1 MARIPLTARTAL
13 KRILSRLALAA
24 TLTGASAAAMAI
36 EPFTAEY
43 EANYMGMQGNGRM
56 TLQPS
61 GEDRWTYRFTVDGS
75 IATLSQSTV
84 FEERDGAYRPLSG
97 SDSSRVLIKK
107 VDKNAAYDWG
117 RGVATWTGDVKADR
131 AGPVKLQ
138 PGDMDAMLVNLAIV
152 RDVAAGKPLH
162 YRMVDDGRVKQL
174 DYSVAGKEQVKVGG
188 KSHQATKVVAT
199 DGDKQTI
206 AWVVEGLPVPARLLQ
221 KRNGKDEMDLRLTS
235 VE

>member
-1 MARIPLTARTAL
+1 M
-13 KRILSRLALAA
+13 KQFLSRLAIFA
-24 TLTGASAAAMAI
+24 TLAGASATAAAI
-36 EPFTAEY
+36 EPFTANY
-43 EANYMGMQGNGRM
+43 QANYMGMQGQGRM

-61 GEDRWTYRFTVDGS
+61 GDQRWTYRFTVDGN

-84 FEERDGAYRPLSG
+84 FEERDGAFRPLSG

-107 VDKNAAYDWG
+107 VDKNAAYDWSK
-117 RGVATWTGDVKADR
+117 GVATWTGDVKADR

-174 DYSVAGKEQVKVGG
+174 DYTVAGKEQVKVGG
-188 KSHQATKVVAT
+188 KTHQATKVVAT